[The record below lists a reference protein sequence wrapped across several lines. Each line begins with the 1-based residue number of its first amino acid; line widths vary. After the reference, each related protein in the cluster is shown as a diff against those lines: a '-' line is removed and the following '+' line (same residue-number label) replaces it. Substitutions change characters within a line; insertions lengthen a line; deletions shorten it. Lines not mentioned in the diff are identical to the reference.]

1 VIKPANKVSGELRSQ
16 SDRGSGD
23 AASGQSPNTKF
34 AIGLARAF
42 GGAVIFSLPLMMTM
56 EMWYLG
62 SDISDFRLALFM
74 ALNIPLL
81 IALSHYI
88 GFEDT
93 FGFKDDLLDAFVA
106 YGVAFVAASAAL
118 LLFGVIHSG
127 MPIDHIVGKVAI
139 QAVPGSIGAMLAQ
152 SEFGGE
158 QKEKD
163 RSKRYG
169 DELFIMAVGALFLA
183 LNIAPTEEVVLIA
196 QQMSDWHTLI
206 LALVSLLIMHAF
218 VFSLEFTGQVPVPE
232 GTPFWSVFLRFT
244 IAGYAIALIIS
255 LYVLWTF
262 GRSDGLTLHQLIT
275 AAIVLGFPA
284 AVGAAAARLII

>member
-1 VIKPANKVSGELRSQ
+1 MSEPTPRASSEPHAL
-16 SDRGSGD
+16 SDQARGSER
-23 AASGQSPNTKF
+23 GQSPNAKF

-62 SDISDFRLALFM
+62 SAVSDFRLALFVV
-74 ALNIPLL
+74 LNIPLL
-81 IALSHYI
+81 VALSHYI

-106 YGVAFVAASAAL
+106 YGVGFVAASAAL
-118 LLFGVIHSG
+118 LLFGVVHSAK
-127 MPIDHIVGKVAI
+127 PLDHLVGQVAI

-152 SEFGGE
+152 SEFGGQ
-158 QKEKD
+158 QKKKD

-196 QQMSDWHTLI
+196 QQMSDWHTLV
-206 LALVSLLIMHAF
+206 LALVSLLIMPAF
-218 VFSLEFTGQVPVPE
+218 VFSLEFTGQVAIPE
-232 GTPFWSVFLRFT
+232 DTPFWNVFVRFT
-244 IAGYAIALIIS
+244 VAGYALALIMS

-262 GRSDGLTLHQLIT
+262 GRSDGLTLHQLVT
-275 AAIVLGFPA
+275 AVIVLGFPA

>member
-1 VIKPANKVSGELRSQ
+1 MTEAL
-16 SDRGSGD
+16 
-23 AASGQSPNTKF
+23 GQSPNTKF

-42 GGAVIFSLPLMMTM
+42 GGAVIFSLPLLMTM

-62 SDISDFRLALFM
+62 SDISDFRLALFVVV
-74 ALNIPLL
+74 NVPLL

-106 YGVAFVAASAAL
+106 YGVGFVAASATLFL
-118 LLFGVIHSG
+118 LGVIQRET
-127 MPIDHIVGKVAI
+127 PIDHIVSKVAI

-152 SEFGGE
+152 SEFGRE
-158 QKEKD
+158 QRKKD
-163 RSKRYG
+163 RSRRYG

-183 LNIAPTEEVVLIA
+183 LNIAPTEEVILIG
-196 QQMSDWHTLI
+196 QQMSDWQT
-206 LALVSLLIMHAF
+206 LALALASLAIMHAF
-218 VFSLEFTGQVPVPE
+218 VFSLQFTGQVSIPK

-244 IAGYAIALIIS
+244 TTGYAIALVIS

-262 GRSDGLTLHQLIT
+262 GRSDGIALHQLIT
-275 AAIVLGFPA
+275 SAIVLGFPA

>member
-1 VIKPANKVSGELRSQ
+1 MSERTKRALGEPRSQ
-16 SDRGSGD
+16 SDRKRG
-23 AASGQSPNTKF
+23 AEAREQSPNTKF

-42 GGAVIFSLPLMMTM
+42 GGAVIFSLPLLMTM

-62 SDISDFRLALFM
+62 SDISGFRLVLFVV
-74 ALNIPLL
+74 LNIPLL

-118 LLFGVIHSG
+118 LLFGVIHPG
-127 MPIDHIVGKVAI
+127 MPVDHIVSKVSI

-158 QKEKD
+158 QKKKD

-183 LNIAPTEEVVLIA
+183 LNVAPTEEVILIA
-196 QQMSDWHTLI
+196 QQMTDWHALA
-206 LALVSLLIMHAF
+206 LALVSLLVMHAF
-218 VFSLEFTGQVPVPE
+218 VFSLEFTGQVSIPE
-232 GTPFWSVFLRFT
+232 GTPFWNVFLRFT
-244 IAGYAIALIIS
+244 VSGYTIALIIS
-255 LYVLWTF
+255 MYVLWTF
-262 GRSDGLTLHQLIT
+262 ERSDGLTLHQLLT
-275 AAIVLGFPA
+275 SAIVLGFPA